1 MSRNSSLSRSSDS
14 SRSLGEDQREALY
27 LMLQQEGW
35 QVYLR
40 LVQQDLQSVL
50 SRLESQED
58 PTQLFRAQGELAAIR
73 RLTAL
78 PRDILAANQHKGR

>member
-1 MSRNSSLSRSSDS
+1 MSSNSSLSRSSDS

-58 PTQLFRAQGELAAIR
+58 PTQLFRAQGELAAEMAR
-73 RLTAL
+73 PERC
-78 PRDILAANQHKGR
+78 RFNQGSGSGAR